1 MHINCTLKATNRNMF
16 SLAVKCIWYQYL
28 IVQNQKKN
36 VMKTPAKSASTHKM
50 DLTVNWLHLS
60 FGMCRCFI
68 KWFIVN
74 LPSPPIYI
82 GMIELIEHPDLWP
95 QTRKMKFTQK
105 RRLDK
110 LCLFNGYR
118 RFRYPETNLLGESF
132 TVEIVYHKMLTL
144 EISLKLFWQ
153 I

>member
-1 MHINCTLKATNRNMF
+1 MF

-60 FGMCRCFI
+60 FEMRRCFI
-68 KWFIVN
+68 KGSIVN

-82 GMIELIEHPDLWP
+82 YRDDRIDRAP
-95 QTRKMKFTQK
+95 
-105 RRLDK
+105 RLVAT
-110 LCLFNGYR
+110 N
-118 RFRYPETNLLGESF
+118 PED
-132 TVEIVYHKMLTL
+132 EIYTEKASGQVVF
-144 EISLKLFWQ
+144 I
-153 I
+153 